1 MAIAASGISGDITAT
16 TPAELAIQRRR
27 IIISGAMGTAIEF
40 YDFFVYGFLA
50 PFVLDRLFFPNYDP
64 VVGTIA
70 ILGTYA
76 LGYGARP
83 IGGILFGHWA
93 DRYGRKPVMVATLTL
108 MGLSSTLIGL
118 LPTYETVGVLA
129 PILLIML
136 RCLQGLALG
145 GESTGGPIFA
155 IESAPG
161 HRRGFFAGLV
171 QVGGAVGSLMA
182 AAAGTFVGLLPEAD
196 MISWGWRVPF
206 LVSIVLVAL
215 GIYIRS
221 RVMESPAFTRALA
234 DAPPEQIPL
243 VSLFKRAKKP
253 LFIVFLCGLGESA
266 MVNFFSVFG
275 LFYALQAFGASRA
288 TLLTGVVVGNA
299 FGILTNPLWGRLSD
313 TIGRRTVLIA
323 GFIAGPL
330 FAAFAFIP
338 WLAAKDPLWI
348 IIAMAI
354 PAGILQPS
362 IFAVEGSFYGELFS
376 ETRLRFSGA
385 ALGRQLGNAIGGGT
399 LPVIAAI
406 LLASNGGHIAGPLW
420 YYSAISAVS
429 LVAVLAAHETRKMTM
444 T

>member
-1 MAIAASGISGDITAT
+1 MAVASGISGASAVLTAD
-16 TPAELAIQRRR
+16 ELAIQRRR
-27 IIISGAMGTAIEF
+27 IILSGAMGTAIEF

-50 PFVLDRLFFPNYDP
+50 PFVLDRLFFPKLDP

-93 DRYGRKPVMVATLTL
+93 DRYGRKPVMFATLTL
-108 MGLSSTLIGL
+108 MGVASTLIGL
-118 LPTYETVGVLA
+118 LPTYDSIGVWA
-129 PILLIML
+129 PVLLIIL
-136 RCLQGLALG
+136 RCFQGLALG

-171 QVGGAVGSLMA
+171 QVGGAIGSLMA
-182 AAAGTFVGLLPEAD
+182 AAAGALVGLLSETD
-196 MISWGWRVPF
+196 LISWGWRVPF
-206 LVSIVLVAL
+206 LISIVLVGL
-215 GIYIRS
+215 GIYVRS

-234 DAPPEQIPL
+234 EAPPEQIPL

-253 LFIVFLCGLGESA
+253 LFIVFICGLGESA

-275 LFYALQAFGASRA
+275 LFYALQTFGLSRS
-288 TLLTGVVVGNA
+288 TLLTGVIIGNT
-299 FGILTNPLWGRLSD
+299 FGLLTNPFLGRLSD
-313 TIGRRTVLIA
+313 LIGRRTVLIA

-330 FAAFAFIP
+330 FASFAFIP
-338 WLAAKDPLWI
+338 WLATKDTLWV

-354 PAGILQPS
+354 PAGLLQPS
-362 IFAVEGSFYGELFS
+362 IFAVEGSFYGEMFS

-399 LPVIAAI
+399 LPVIAAY
-406 LLASNGGHIAGPLW
+406 LLSQNGGNINGPLW
-420 YYSAISAVS
+420 YYAAISGLS
-429 LVAVLAAHETRKMTM
+429 LIAVLLAHDTRKMTM
-444 T
+444 V